1 MNDVKGLVDSR
12 LRAGALFRTAVVI
25 GLLAGAGF
33 SAVSTAQARVGR
45 ASVTELQV
53 AGKAGIPADAVAVAV
68 NLAAVDPV
76 DAGYLSAFPCG
87 GATPTT
93 STVNHDLRHA
103 TSNSAI
109 VKLGTGGKICIYS
122 MSPSDMIVDVTGWF
136 AAGSGYTSL
145 DPVRLLDTRTT
156 SHVVGG
162 TTREV
167 QITGRAGIPG
177 NAAAVAVNLA
187 AVDPGDAGYLSAFP
201 CGGATP
207 TTSTVNHDL
216 RHATSNSAIV
226 KLGAGGKICIY
237 SMSTA
242 DIVVDVTGW
251 FGTGSG
257 YTSLDPVRFLDSR
270 TTGRLAAGSTREVQI
285 TGRSGVT
292 TNAAAVAVNL
302 AAVDPGGAGYL
313 SAFPCGGATPTT
325 STVNYDTTHAT
336 SNSAIVKVGT
346 GGKICIYSMSAT
358 DIVVDVTGWF
368 TGSGYTAL
376 DPNRLLDTRSTTP
389 ATTPPSTPPPSTAP
403 SAGHFSTLPVG
414 AVLPSGADC
423 AARVRA
429 AVEIR
434 PENAAANANRG
445 TRANANTRTDWSGW
459 NRVDG
464 AFSGTTDQI
473 IQWAA
478 CKWGIDEDIVRA
490 QVIKESYWYQSTNG
504 DNGDSW
510 GLGQV
515 RASAH
520 QSAFQYASVNA
531 RNSSAYNLDYTYAS
545 WRACFEGV
553 YTWLNSTSERNGT
566 YGPGDVWGCVGV
578 WFSGRW
584 YWNND
589 AYLNQSGDSVH
600 WHYNNRTW
608 TTSAFING

>member
-207 TTSTVNHDL
+207 TT
-216 RHATSNSAIV
+216 
-226 KLGAGGKICIY
+226 
-237 SMSTA
+237 
-242 DIVVDVTGW
+242 
-251 FGTGSG
+251 
-257 YTSLDPVRFLDSR
+257 
-270 TTGRLAAGSTREVQI
+270 
-285 TGRSGVT
+285 
-292 TNAAAVAVNL
+292 
-302 AAVDPGGAGYL
+302 
-313 SAFPCGGATPTT
+313 
-325 STVNYDTTHAT
+325 
-336 SNSAIVKVGT
+336 
-346 GGKICIYSMSAT
+346 
-358 DIVVDVTGWF
+358 
-368 TGSGYTAL
+368 
-376 DPNRLLDTRSTTP
+376 
-389 ATTPPSTPPPSTAP
+389 
-403 SAGHFSTLPVG
+403 
-414 AVLPSGADC
+414 
-423 AARVRA
+423 
-429 AVEIR
+429 
-434 PENAAANANRG
+434 
-445 TRANANTRTDWSGW
+445 
-459 NRVDG
+459 
-464 AFSGTTDQI
+464 
-473 IQWAA
+473 
-478 CKWGIDEDIVRA
+478 
-490 QVIKESYWYQSTNG
+490 
-504 DNGDSW
+504 
-510 GLGQV
+510 
-515 RASAH
+515 
-520 QSAFQYASVNA
+520 
-531 RNSSAYNLDYTYAS
+531 
-545 WRACFEGV
+545 
-553 YTWLNSTSERNGT
+553 
-566 YGPGDVWGCVGV
+566 
-578 WFSGRW
+578 
-584 YWNND
+584 
-589 AYLNQSGDSVH
+589 
-600 WHYNNRTW
+600 
-608 TTSAFING
+608 